1 MFSILVFLGV
11 QKRRKKKQT
20 YNTEYLRKRNPCN
33 LDNLHILS
41 DPVHQH
47 SSLGTFICCPLS
59 LLSPLASFAM
69 QCVASSGGYIAFYTT
84 LVSHPH
90 EFHLLICQHSWSQIF
105 CNPPFVPQLKKDGC
119 FYENLTQKKMGF
131 HQRGKKK
138 SSCHDWKV
146 GLLKGQYVEHLKP
159 HSRHVIPFAYL
170 FIYSL
175 SLLKTECKKKQNKK
189 KQRKTH

>member
-1 MFSILVFLGV
+1 MFSILVFLGG
-11 QKRRKKKQT
+11 QKRRKKKKT

-33 LDNLHILS
+33 LDNLHVLS

-59 LLSPLASFAM
+59 SNHLASFAM
-69 QCVASSGGYIAFYTT
+69 QCVAPSGGYIAFYTT

-90 EFHLLICQHSWSQIF
+90 EFHLLICEHSWSQIF
-105 CNPPFVPQLKKDGC
+105 CNPPFVPQFKKDGW

-138 SSCHDWKV
+138 KNPPVLIEKWVCWKANMWNTWNHTV
-146 GLLKGQYVEHLKP
+146 
-159 HSRHVIPFAYL
+159 AML
-170 FIYSL
+170 FPLHTFL
-175 SLLKTECKKKQNKK
+175 STL
-189 KQRKTH
+189 